1 MHVDLAIVVAG
12 LIVGFI
18 VGLTGMGGGSLMT
31 PILVLFFG
39 IQPLAA
45 VSSDLVSSL
54 VMKPFAGFVHA
65 RRKTVHLTL
74 VGWLALGSV
83 PSAFGGVLLLRA
95 LGHGAKVQ
103 QVVGIAL
110 GVTLL
115 LSVAGII
122 VKAIISAR
130 RPDAGPPAA
139 EIEVKRARTV
149 LIGVLGGL
157 AVGMTS
163 TGSGSLM
170 IVLLMLLYPVISG
183 RSLVGTDLVQAVPLV
198 AAAALGHLL
207 FGDVKLGLTVSLVI
221 GSVPGAYLGARL
233 SAISSSAWMRRFLA
247 VVLLASGM
255 KLLAVPNSVL
265 GIVLAVMA
273 AGWPAWLV
281 AYRVRR
287 RRARPAV
294 VTPRG

>member
-18 VGLTGMGGGSLMT
+18 VGLTGMGGGALMT

-39 IQPLAA
+39 VQPLAA

-54 VMKPFAGFVHA
+54 VMKPFAGVVHA
-65 RRKTVHLTL
+65 RRKTVHARL

-95 LGHGAKVQ
+95 LGPGQQIQ
-103 QVVGIAL
+103 QVTELTL
-110 GVTLL
+110 GAVLL
-115 LSVAGII
+115 LAVAGII
-122 VKAIISAR
+122 AKAVISAR
-130 RPDAGPPAA
+130 RQEAEDAPA

-149 LIGVLGGL
+149 LIGALGGL

-163 TGSGSLM
+163 TGSGTLV
-170 IVLLMLLYPVISG
+170 IVLLMLLYPAMSG
-183 RSLVGTDLVQAVPLV
+183 RSLVGTDIVQAIPLV

-207 FGDVKLGLTVSLVI
+207 FGDVKLGLTISLII

-233 SAISSSAWMRRFLA
+233 SAITSSIWMRRFLA
-247 VVLLASGM
+247 VVLLASGL
-255 KLLAVPNSVL
+255 KLLDAPASVL
-265 GIVLAVMA
+265 GAALAVMA
-273 AGWPAWLV
+273 ASWLAWL
-281 AYRVRR
+281 AAHRLRR
-287 RRARPAV
+287 RQA
-294 VTPRG
+294 